1 MKLFKNITAAFALI
15 ITLFGGCKNPAEDVL
30 IVVNTDIFK
39 SPMLLQ
45 FVNAKSGAAG
55 PQDFTVE
62 ITGPNASL
70 VRTTTGGKVFKAG
83 AGLLNLL
90 LDRNANPT
98 PSSPV
103 KFTVVANVSGF
114 APTYQD
120 VVITSATDQRI
131 YKVPMVEYKNPSQNT
146 GVVEATKAITNGTA
160 STDLVFTTTTNTT
173 MADKSD
179 ITVPS
184 GTGFLNAAG
193 QALSGNQVDAKIV
206 HFGTAGAGTTQALPG
221 GTFSTNVI
229 GANGQPIAAGVNF
242 NPAGAVAIDMF
253 AGTIE
258 VKGFTK
264 PIIIDM
270 EVVATM
276 INPTTNQAIKVN
288 ETIPMWSLNE
298 KTGQW
303 KSEGNATF
311 VTNATGKLAARM
323 QITHLSVWMSAY
335 TATSCNTNITIN
347 RPSSDSDEQFEL
359 TSPSGSVAYTTLL
372 KGEKTK
378 SIALASTSNEKGVI
392 KARSV
397 TGNYA
402 SNALTSSAY
411 TTLCSQ
417 NSAFTFAAAPDV
429 INANVYVKFKC
440 SNKDLLTGINAY
452 VTITPVGGST
462 DDAKIYNLVNGRGTG
477 SIINGVTY
485 SIVASVDGVIY
496 RSQFKADKSDFIL
509 PSGFDLTGTASYNA
523 SENMLTIDGVVVKNC
538 N

>member
-1 MKLFKNITAAFALI
+1 MKLFKNIATALALMIILFA
-15 ITLFGGCKNPAEDVL
+15 GCKNPAEDVQ
-30 IVVNTDIFK
+30 IIVNTDIFK

-55 PQDFTVE
+55 PQDFIVE

-103 KFTVVANVSGF
+103 KFTVVVNVAGF

-120 VVITSATDQRI
+120 VVITSATGQRI
-131 YKVPMVEYKNPSQNT
+131 FKIPMVDYKNPSTNT
-146 GVVEATKAITNGTA
+146 GVVEATKPVTNGTA
-160 STDLVFTTTTNTT
+160 STDLVFTTTTNSS

-179 ITVPS
+179 ITVSS
-184 GTGFLNAAG
+184 GTGLLNAAG
-193 QALSGNQVDAKIV
+193 QAISANSVDAKIV
-206 HFGTAGAGTTQALPG
+206 HFGTAAAGTTQALPG
-221 GTFSTNVI
+221 GTFASNVI
-229 GANGQPIAAGVNF
+229 GANGQPVVAGVNF

-253 AGTIE
+253 AGTTE

-311 VTNATGKLAARM
+311 VTNAASKLVARM
-323 QITHLSVWMSAY
+323 QITHLSTWMSAY
-335 TATSCNTNITIN
+335 TATSCTTNITIN
-347 RPSSDSDEQFEL
+347 RPSGDSDEQFEI
-359 TSPSGSVAYTTLL
+359 TSPSGSVTYITLL
-372 KGEKTK
+372 KGELAK
-378 SIALASTSNEKGVI
+378 SAALNSTSNEKGVI
-392 KARSV
+392 KARSL
-397 TGNYA
+397 TGNYI
-402 SNALTSSAY
+402 NNTLSSASY
-411 TTLCSQ
+411 TTLCGQ
-417 NSAFTFAAAPDV
+417 NSAFTFTASPDV
-429 INANVYVKFKC
+429 INASVYVKFKC

-477 SIINGVTY
+477 SVINGVTY
-485 SIVASVDGVIY
+485 NIVASVDGTTY
-496 RSQFKADKSDFIL
+496 KSQFKADKNNFVL

-523 SENMLTIDGVVVKNC
+523 SENMLTIDGVVTKNC